1 MKAIGYLLLGFAVP
15 LQFASSIFAFLG
27 RDSLVGT
34 SFGIFTGTWLAY
46 GLTALTSP
54 PGQTSPVLGVF
65 FLGIASIFVLLMG
78 GGLAG
83 GKAAAGAV
91 VVMGPRGFSSPACMS

>member
-54 PGQTSPVLGVF
+54 RSDQPGAWRVLFGHRIDLRDADGRRAGRRQGRRGSSGGDGAARF
-65 FLGIASIFVLLMG
+65 FLSG
-78 GGLAG
+78 
-83 GKAAAGAV
+83 
-91 VVMGPRGFSSPACMS
+91 CMS